1 MTRLRM
7 RNISKSFFGS
17 YANHEVCL
25 DVDSAE
31 IHALLGENGAG
42 KTTLMNILYG
52 IYRKDGGTITI
63 DGEEVDFKSPKE
75 AIARS
80 VGMVHQHFTL
90 VPTLTVQQNI
100 TLGLKDAGYPC
111 SRERQRCAH
120 IARLATSYGW
130 KIDPSALVRELSVGE
145 MQRVEILK
153 LLYRNARVLIFDEP
167 TAVLTM
173 QESAQLF
180 EMFKLLKAQ
189 GCSIIV
195 ITHHIQEVLEH
206 CDRVTVLRDGK
217 SIGTER
223 IADVDAKR
231 LSSLMIGRDL
241 VPVARERD
249 RKGSGETILE
259 LAGYGFARSGT
270 KRGSV
275 DLSLD
280 RSEIVGIAGVDG
292 NGQKELLET
301 LMGLRDHVSGNAFF
315 KGKDISML
323 STAQR
328 RTMGISYISDDRHHD
343 SLVLDM
349 GAAQNMMLRPGALCE
364 TVTHHLIDRRK
375 MHRLAAEAV
384 ESYGIKTQGISE
396 PMRFLSG
403 GNQQKL
409 VLARELAGRPD
420 LIIAFQPT
428 RGLDIGATE
437 FIHHTLLR
445 MRDAG
450 SATLLVSTNLEEILL
465 LSDRIAVMHE
475 GMITGII
482 DNDSP
487 DIMRI
492 GLMMAGIDCQ
502 GEKT

>member
-349 GAAQNMMLRPGALCE
+349 GVAQNMMLRPGALCE

-428 RGLDIGATE
+428 RGLDVGATE

-445 MRDAG
+445 MRDTG

>member
-445 MRDAG
+445 MRDTG